1 MGAKIFM
8 NKFGSKW
15 RVDVAIGV
23 KEAGN
28 AEQQSDINQKALK
41 SFQNAPNMLTKGK
54 VDSTPVL

>member
-1 MGAKIFM
+1 M